1 MLIIELIIGSRSGYT
16 DRVRAR
22 ILCVGETEVGVSRT
36 HDCSS
41 VIDLMLET
49 VVSRCAQSIAD
60 FEDGEEL
67 QGVAVGIEVGV
78 NRISPPVCQSL
89 ER

>member
-1 MLIIELIIGSRSGYT
+1 MLIIALIIGGRSGNT

-22 ILCVGETEVGVSRT
+22 IFCVGETEVGDSRT

-49 VVSRCAQSIAD
+49 VVVCCAHTVAD
-60 FEDGEEL
+60 FEDAEEL
-67 QGVAVGIEVGV
+67 QGVAVGIKIGV
-78 NRISPPVCQSL
+78 DRISPPVCQSL